1 MKILNDLTGL
11 FDFRISIQYIKNM
24 IKNLIFD
31 VGGVLL
37 DYRWKEM
44 LMDYGLDE
52 ADAVRVG
59 TQMFDDPDRTWS
71 IFDLGTKTDE
81 EIADTFCKKYTDDEE
96 VIRWF
101 IRHGEYMHVA
111 RPKVW
116 KRIHELKEKGYKIY
130 ILSNY
135 PESLFK
141 KHTEYADFMDDIDG
155 LMVSYM
161 IHKAKPD
168 EAIYKALCDKYN
180 LDKSESIFFDDR
192 EENVDGAMK
201 FGIKAVRILSEQVLL
216 DELDKF

>member
-1 MKILNDLTGL
+1 M
-11 FDFRISIQYIKNM
+11 YIRKGYKDM

-31 VGGVLL
+31 VGGVLF

-44 LMDYGLDE
+44 FMDYGLDE
-52 ADAVRVG
+52 DSAIRVG
-59 TQMFDDPDRTWS
+59 TQMFNDPDRTWD
-71 IFDLGTKTDE
+71 IFDRGIKSDE
-81 EIADTFCKKYTDDEE
+81 EIADIFCKKYPGDED

-101 IRHGEYMHVA
+101 IRHGEYMQVP

-116 KRIHELKEKGYKIY
+116 KKVHELKQKGYKIY

-161 IHKAKPD
+161 IHKAKPAED
-168 EAIYKALCDKYN
+168 IYKALCDKYG
-180 LDKSESIFFDDR
+180 LDRSESVFFDDR
-192 EENVDGAMK
+192 SENVEGAVK
-201 FGIKAVRILSEQVLL
+201 FGMKSVKILSEQVLL
-216 DELDKF
+216 DELDRF

>member
-1 MKILNDLTGL
+1 M
-11 FDFRISIQYIKNM
+11 YIRKGYKDM

-31 VGGVLL
+31 VGGVLF

-44 LMDYGLDE
+44 FMDYGLDDDN
-52 ADAVRVG
+52 AIRVG
-59 TQMFDDPDRTWS
+59 TQMFNDPDRTWD
-71 IFDLGTKTDE
+71 IFDLGIKSDE
-81 EIADTFCKKYTDDEE
+81 EITDIFCKKYPGDED

-101 IRHGEYMHVA
+101 IRHGEYMQVP

-116 KRIHELKEKGYKIY
+116 KKVHELKQKGYKIY

-161 IHKAKPD
+161 IHKAKPAED
-168 EAIYKALCDKYN
+168 IYKALCDKYG
-180 LDKSESIFFDDR
+180 LDRSESIFFDDR
-192 EENVDGAMK
+192 SENVEGAIK
-201 FGIKAVRILSEQVLL
+201 FGMKSVKILSEQVLL
-216 DELDKF
+216 DELDRF

>member
-1 MKILNDLTGL
+1 M
-11 FDFRISIQYIKNM
+11 YIRKGYKDM

-31 VGGVLL
+31 VGGVLF

-44 LMDYGLDE
+44 FMDYGLDE
-52 ADAVRVG
+52 DNAIRVG
-59 TQMFDDPDRTWS
+59 TQMFNDPDRTWD
-71 IFDLGTKTDE
+71 IFDLGIKSDE
-81 EIADTFCKKYTDDEE
+81 EIADIFCKKYPGDED

-101 IRHGEYMHVA
+101 IRHGEYMQVP

-116 KRIHELKEKGYKIY
+116 KKVHELKQKGYKIY

-161 IHKAKPD
+161 IHKTKPAED
-168 EAIYKALCDKYN
+168 IYKALCDKYG
-180 LDKSESIFFDDR
+180 LDRSESIFFDDR
-192 EENVDGAMK
+192 SENVEGAVK
-201 FGIKAVRILSEQVLL
+201 FGMKSVKILSEQVLL
-216 DELDKF
+216 DELDRF

>member
-1 MKILNDLTGL
+1 M
-11 FDFRISIQYIKNM
+11 YIRKGYKDM

-31 VGGVLL
+31 VGGVLF

-44 LMDYGLDE
+44 FMDYGLDE
-52 ADAVRVG
+52 DNAIRVG
-59 TQMFDDPDRTWS
+59 TQMFNDPDRTWD
-71 IFDLGTKTDE
+71 IFDLGIKSDE
-81 EIADTFCKKYTDDEE
+81 EITDIFCKEYPGDED

-101 IRHGEYMHVA
+101 IRHGEYMQVP

-116 KRIHELKEKGYKIY
+116 KKVHELKQKGYKIY

-161 IHKAKPD
+161 IHKAKPAED
-168 EAIYKALCDKYN
+168 IYKALCDKYG
-180 LDKSESIFFDDR
+180 LDRSESIFFDDR
-192 EENVDGAMK
+192 SENVEGAIK
-201 FGIKAVRILSEQVLL
+201 FGMKSVKILSEQVLL
-216 DELDKF
+216 DELDRF

>member
-1 MKILNDLTGL
+1 M
-11 FDFRISIQYIKNM
+11 YIRKGYKDM

-31 VGGVLL
+31 VGGGLF

-44 LMDYGLDE
+44 FMDYGLDE
-52 ADAVRVG
+52 DNAIRVG
-59 TQMFDDPDRTWS
+59 TQMFNDPDRTWD
-71 IFDLGTKTDE
+71 IFDLGIKSDE
-81 EIADTFCKKYTDDEE
+81 EIADIFCKKYPGDED

-101 IRHGEYMHVA
+101 IRHGEYMQVP

-116 KRIHELKEKGYKIY
+116 KKVHELKQKGYKIY

-161 IHKAKPD
+161 IHKAKPAED
-168 EAIYKALCDKYN
+168 IYKALCDKYG
-180 LDKSESIFFDDR
+180 LDRSESIFFDDR
-192 EENVDGAMK
+192 SENVEGAVK
-201 FGIKAVRILSEQVLL
+201 FGMKSVKILSEQVLL
-216 DELDKF
+216 DELDRF

>member
-1 MKILNDLTGL
+1 
-11 FDFRISIQYIKNM
+11 M

-52 ADAVRVG
+52 KNAIRVG
-59 TQMFDDPDRTWS
+59 TQMFNDPDRTWDV
-71 IFDLGTKTDE
+71 FDLGTRSDS
-81 EIADTFCKKYTDDEE
+81 EIADIFCKKYPDDEE
-96 VIRWF
+96 AIRWF
-101 IRHGEYMHVA
+101 IRHGEYMHVP

-116 KRIHELKEKGYKIY
+116 KKVHELKEKGYKIY

-135 PESLFK
+135 PKTLFK

-161 IHKAKPD
+161 IHEAKPD
-168 EAIYKALCDKYN
+168 EKIYKALCDKYD

-192 EENVDGAMK
+192 AENVAGAVE

-216 DELDKF
+216 DELDRLLAD

>member
-1 MKILNDLTGL
+1 M
-11 FDFRISIQYIKNM
+11 YIRKGYKDM

-31 VGGVLL
+31 VGGVLF

-44 LMDYGLDE
+44 FMDYGLDE
-52 ADAVRVG
+52 DNAIRVG
-59 TQMFDDPDRTWS
+59 TQMFNDPDRTWDF
-71 IFDLGTKTDE
+71 FDLGIKSDE
-81 EIADTFCKKYTDDEE
+81 EIADIFCKKYPGDED

-101 IRHGEYMHVA
+101 IRHGEYMQVP

-116 KRIHELKEKGYKIY
+116 KKVHELKQKGYKIY

-161 IHKAKPD
+161 IHKAKPAED
-168 EAIYKALCDKYN
+168 IYKALCDKYG
-180 LDKSESIFFDDR
+180 LDRSESIFFDDR
-192 EENVDGAMK
+192 SENVEGAIK
-201 FGIKAVRILSEQVLL
+201 FGMKSVKILSEQVLL
-216 DELDKF
+216 DELDRF

>member
-1 MKILNDLTGL
+1 M
-11 FDFRISIQYIKNM
+11 YIRKGYKDM

-31 VGGVLL
+31 VGGVLF

-44 LMDYGLDE
+44 FMDYGLDE
-52 ADAVRVG
+52 DNAIRGG
-59 TQMFDDPDRTWS
+59 TQMFNDPDRTWD
-71 IFDLGTKTDE
+71 IFDLGIKSDE
-81 EIADTFCKKYTDDEE
+81 EIADIFCKKYPGDED

-101 IRHGEYMHVA
+101 IRHGEYMQVP

-116 KRIHELKEKGYKIY
+116 KKVHELKQKGYKIY

-161 IHKAKPD
+161 IHKAKPAED
-168 EAIYKALCDKYN
+168 IYKALCDKYG
-180 LDKSESIFFDDR
+180 LDRSESIFFDDR
-192 EENVDGAMK
+192 SENVEGAVK
-201 FGIKAVRILSEQVLL
+201 FGMKSVKILSEQVLL
-216 DELDKF
+216 DELDRF

>member
-1 MKILNDLTGL
+1 M
-11 FDFRISIQYIKNM
+11 YIRKGYKDM

-31 VGGVLL
+31 VGGVLF

-44 LMDYGLDE
+44 FMDYGLDE
-52 ADAVRVG
+52 DNAIRVG
-59 TQMFDDPDRTWS
+59 TQMFNDPDRTWD
-71 IFDLGTKTDE
+71 IFDLGIKSDE
-81 EIADTFCKKYTDDEE
+81 EIADIFCKKYPGDED

-101 IRHGEYMHVA
+101 IRNGEYMQVP

-116 KRIHELKEKGYKIY
+116 KKVHELKQKGYKIY

-161 IHKAKPD
+161 IHKAKPAED
-168 EAIYKALCDKYN
+168 IYKALCDKYG
-180 LDKSESIFFDDR
+180 LDRSESIFFDDR
-192 EENVDGAMK
+192 SENVEGAVK
-201 FGIKAVRILSEQVLL
+201 FGMKSVKILSEQVLL
-216 DELDKF
+216 DELDRF

>member
-1 MKILNDLTGL
+1 M
-11 FDFRISIQYIKNM
+11 YIRKGYKDM

-31 VGGVLL
+31 VGGVLF

-44 LMDYGLDE
+44 FMDYGLDE
-52 ADAVRVG
+52 DNAIRVG
-59 TQMFDDPDRTWS
+59 TQMFNDPDRTWD
-71 IFDLGTKTDE
+71 IFDLGIKSDE
-81 EIADTFCKKYTDDEE
+81 EIADIFCKKYPGDED

-101 IRHGEYMHVA
+101 IRHGEYIQVP

-116 KRIHELKEKGYKIY
+116 KKVHELKQKGYKIY

-161 IHKAKPD
+161 IHKAKPAED
-168 EAIYKALCDKYN
+168 IYKALCDKYG
-180 LDKSESIFFDDR
+180 LDRSESIFFDDR
-192 EENVDGAMK
+192 SENVEGAVK
-201 FGIKAVRILSEQVLL
+201 FGMKSVKILSEQVLL
-216 DELDKF
+216 DELDRF

>member
-1 MKILNDLTGL
+1 M
-11 FDFRISIQYIKNM
+11 YIRKGYKDM

-31 VGGVLL
+31 VGGVLF

-44 LMDYGLDE
+44 FMDYGLDE
-52 ADAVRVG
+52 DNAIRVG
-59 TQMFDDPDRTWS
+59 TQMFNDPDRTWD
-71 IFDLGTKTDE
+71 IFDLGIKSDE
-81 EIADTFCKKYTDDEE
+81 EIANIFCKKYPGDED

-101 IRHGEYMHVA
+101 IRHGEYMQVP

-116 KRIHELKEKGYKIY
+116 KKVHELKQKGYKIY

-161 IHKAKPD
+161 IHKAKPAED
-168 EAIYKALCDKYN
+168 IYKALCDKYG
-180 LDKSESIFFDDR
+180 LDRSESIFFDDR
-192 EENVDGAMK
+192 SENVEGAVK
-201 FGIKAVRILSEQVLL
+201 FGMKSVKILSEQVLL
-216 DELDKF
+216 DELDRF

>member
-1 MKILNDLTGL
+1 M
-11 FDFRISIQYIKNM
+11 YIRKGYKDM

-31 VGGVLL
+31 VGGVLF

-44 LMDYGLDE
+44 FMDYGLDE
-52 ADAVRVG
+52 DNAIRVG
-59 TQMFDDPDRTWS
+59 TQMFNDPDRTWD
-71 IFDLGTKTDE
+71 IFELGIKSDE
-81 EIADTFCKKYTDDEE
+81 EIADIFCKKYPGDED

-101 IRHGEYMHVA
+101 IRHGEYMQVP

-116 KRIHELKEKGYKIY
+116 KKVHELKQKGYKIY

-161 IHKAKPD
+161 IHKAKPAED
-168 EAIYKALCDKYN
+168 IYKALCDKYG
-180 LDKSESIFFDDR
+180 LDRSESIFFDDR
-192 EENVDGAMK
+192 SENVEGAVK
-201 FGIKAVRILSEQVLL
+201 FGMKSVKILSEQVLL
-216 DELDKF
+216 DELDRF

>member
-1 MKILNDLTGL
+1 M
-11 FDFRISIQYIKNM
+11 YIRKGYKDM

-31 VGGVLL
+31 VGGVLF

-44 LMDYGLDE
+44 FMDYGLDE
-52 ADAVRVG
+52 DNAIRVG
-59 TQMFDDPDRTWS
+59 TQMFNDPDRTWD
-71 IFDLGTKTDE
+71 IFDLGIKSDE
-81 EIADTFCKKYTDDEE
+81 EIADIFCKKYPGDED

-101 IRHGEYMHVA
+101 IRHGEYMQVP

-116 KRIHELKEKGYKIY
+116 KKVHELKQKGYKIY

-161 IHKAKPD
+161 IHKAKPAED
-168 EAIYKALCDKYN
+168 IYKVLCDKYG
-180 LDKSESIFFDDR
+180 LDRSESIFFDDR
-192 EENVDGAMK
+192 SENVEGAVK
-201 FGIKAVRILSEQVLL
+201 FGMKSVKILSEQVLL
-216 DELDKF
+216 DELDRF

>member
-1 MKILNDLTGL
+1 M
-11 FDFRISIQYIKNM
+11 YIRKGYKDM

-31 VGGVLL
+31 VGGVLF

-44 LMDYGLDE
+44 FMDYGLDE
-52 ADAVRVG
+52 DNAIRVG
-59 TQMFDDPDRTWS
+59 TQMFNDPDRTWD
-71 IFDLGTKTDE
+71 ILDLGIKSDE
-81 EIADTFCKKYTDDEE
+81 EITDIFCKKYPGDED

-101 IRHGEYMHVA
+101 IRHGEYMQVP

-116 KRIHELKEKGYKIY
+116 KKVHELKQKGYKIY

-161 IHKAKPD
+161 IHKAKPAED
-168 EAIYKALCDKYN
+168 IYKALCDKYG
-180 LDKSESIFFDDR
+180 LDRSESIFFDDR
-192 EENVDGAMK
+192 SENVEGAIK
-201 FGIKAVRILSEQVLL
+201 FGMKSVKILSEQVLL
-216 DELDKF
+216 DELDRF

>member
-1 MKILNDLTGL
+1 M
-11 FDFRISIQYIKNM
+11 YIRKGYKDM

-31 VGGVLL
+31 VGGVLF

-44 LMDYGLDE
+44 FMDYGLDE
-52 ADAVRVG
+52 DNAIRVG
-59 TQMFDDPDRTWS
+59 TQKFNDPDRTWD
-71 IFDLGTKTDE
+71 IFDLGIKSDE
-81 EIADTFCKKYTDDEE
+81 EIADIFCKKYPGDED

-101 IRHGEYMHVA
+101 IRHGEYMQVP

-116 KRIHELKEKGYKIY
+116 KKVHELKQKGYKIY

-161 IHKAKPD
+161 IHKAKPAED
-168 EAIYKALCDKYN
+168 IYKALCDKYG
-180 LDKSESIFFDDR
+180 LDRSESIFFDDR
-192 EENVDGAMK
+192 SENVEGAVK
-201 FGIKAVRILSEQVLL
+201 FGMKSVKILSEQVLL
-216 DELDKF
+216 DELDRF

>member
-1 MKILNDLTGL
+1 M
-11 FDFRISIQYIKNM
+11 YIRKGYKDM

-31 VGGVLL
+31 VGGVLF

-44 LMDYGLDE
+44 FMDYGLDE
-52 ADAVRVG
+52 DNAIRVG
-59 TQMFDDPDRTWS
+59 TQMFNDPDRTWD
-71 IFDLGTKTDE
+71 IFDLGIKSDE
-81 EIADTFCKKYTDDEE
+81 EIADIFCKKYPGDED

-101 IRHGEYMHVA
+101 IRHGEYMQVP

-116 KRIHELKEKGYKIY
+116 KKVHELKQKGYKIY

-161 IHKAKPD
+161 IHKAKPAED
-168 EAIYKALCDKYN
+168 IYKALCDIYG
-180 LDKSESIFFDDR
+180 LDRSESIFFDDR
-192 EENVDGAMK
+192 SENVEGAVK
-201 FGIKAVRILSEQVLL
+201 FGMKSVKILSEQVLL
-216 DELDKF
+216 DELDRF

>member
-1 MKILNDLTGL
+1 M
-11 FDFRISIQYIKNM
+11 YIRKGYKDM

-31 VGGVLL
+31 VGGVLF

-44 LMDYGLDE
+44 FMDYGLDE
-52 ADAVRVG
+52 DNAIRVG
-59 TQMFDDPDRTWS
+59 TQMFNDPDRTWD
-71 IFDLGTKTDE
+71 IFDLGIKSDE
-81 EIADTFCKKYTDDEE
+81 EITDIFCKKYPGDED

-101 IRHGEYMHVA
+101 IRHGEYMQVP

-116 KRIHELKEKGYKIY
+116 KKVHELKQKGYKIY

-161 IHKAKPD
+161 IHKAKPAED
-168 EAIYKALCDKYN
+168 IYKALCDKYG
-180 LDKSESIFFDDR
+180 LDRSESIFFDDR
-192 EENVDGAMK
+192 SENVEVAIK
-201 FGIKAVRILSEQVLL
+201 FGMKSVKILSEQVLL
-216 DELDKF
+216 DELDRF

>member
-1 MKILNDLTGL
+1 M
-11 FDFRISIQYIKNM
+11 YITKGYKDM

-31 VGGVLL
+31 VGGVLF

-44 LMDYGLDE
+44 FMDYGLDE
-52 ADAVRVG
+52 DNAIRVG
-59 TQMFDDPDRTWS
+59 TQMFNDPDRTWD
-71 IFDLGTKTDE
+71 IFDLGIKSDE
-81 EIADTFCKKYTDDEE
+81 EIADIFCKKYPGDED

-101 IRHGEYMHVA
+101 IRHGEYMQVP

-116 KRIHELKEKGYKIY
+116 KKVHELKQKGYKIY

-161 IHKAKPD
+161 IHKAKPAED
-168 EAIYKALCDKYN
+168 IYKALCDKYG
-180 LDKSESIFFDDR
+180 LDWSESIFFDDR
-192 EENVDGAMK
+192 SENVEGAVK
-201 FGIKAVRILSEQVLL
+201 FGMKSVKILSEQVLL
-216 DELDKF
+216 DELDRF

>member
-1 MKILNDLTGL
+1 M
-11 FDFRISIQYIKNM
+11 YIRKGYKDM

-31 VGGVLL
+31 VGGVLF

-44 LMDYGLDE
+44 FMDYGLDE
-52 ADAVRVG
+52 DNAIRVG
-59 TQMFDDPDRTWS
+59 TQMFNDPDRTWD
-71 IFDLGTKTDE
+71 IFDLGIKSDE
-81 EIADTFCKKYTDDEE
+81 EITDIFCKKYPGDED

-101 IRHGEYMHVA
+101 IRHGEYMQVP

-116 KRIHELKEKGYKIY
+116 KKVHELKQKGYKIY

-161 IHKAKPD
+161 IHKAKPAED
-168 EAIYKALCDKYN
+168 IYKALCDKYW
-180 LDKSESIFFDDR
+180 LDRSESIFFDDR
-192 EENVDGAMK
+192 SENVEGAIK
-201 FGIKAVRILSEQVLL
+201 FGMKSVKILSEQVLL
-216 DELDKF
+216 DELDRF

>member
-1 MKILNDLTGL
+1 M
-11 FDFRISIQYIKNM
+11 YIRKGYKDM

-31 VGGVLL
+31 VGGELF

-44 LMDYGLDE
+44 FMDYGLDE
-52 ADAVRVG
+52 DNAIRVG
-59 TQMFDDPDRTWS
+59 TQMFNDPDRTWD
-71 IFDLGTKTDE
+71 IFDLGIKSDE
-81 EIADTFCKKYTDDEE
+81 EITDIFCKKYPGDED

-101 IRHGEYMHVA
+101 IRHGEYMQVP

-116 KRIHELKEKGYKIY
+116 KKVHELKQKGYKIY

-161 IHKAKPD
+161 IHKAKPAED
-168 EAIYKALCDKYN
+168 IYKALCDKYG
-180 LDKSESIFFDDR
+180 LDRSESIFFDDR
-192 EENVDGAMK
+192 SENVEGAIK
-201 FGIKAVRILSEQVLL
+201 FGMKSVKILSEQVLL
-216 DELDKF
+216 DELDRF

>member
-1 MKILNDLTGL
+1 M
-11 FDFRISIQYIKNM
+11 YIRKGYKDM

-31 VGGVLL
+31 VGGVLF

-44 LMDYGLDE
+44 FMDYGLDE
-52 ADAVRVG
+52 DNAIRVG
-59 TQMFDDPDRTWS
+59 TQMFNDPDRTWD
-71 IFDLGTKTDE
+71 IFDLGIKSDE
-81 EIADTFCKKYTDDEE
+81 EITDIFCKKYPGDED

-101 IRHGEYMHVA
+101 IRHGEYMQVP

-116 KRIHELKEKGYKIY
+116 KKVHELKQKGYKIY

-161 IHKAKPD
+161 IHKAKPAED
-168 EAIYKALCDKYN
+168 IYKALCDKYG
-180 LDKSESIFFDDR
+180 LDRSESIFFDDR
-192 EENVDGAMK
+192 SENVEGAIK
-201 FGIKAVRILSEQVLL
+201 FGMKSVKILSEQVLFCL
-216 DELDKF
+216 LYTSDAADD

>member
-1 MKILNDLTGL
+1 M
-11 FDFRISIQYIKNM
+11 YIRKGYKDM

-31 VGGVLL
+31 VGGVLF

-44 LMDYGLDE
+44 FMDYGLDE
-52 ADAVRVG
+52 DNAIRVG
-59 TQMFDDPDRTWS
+59 TQMFNDPDRTWD
-71 IFDLGTKTDE
+71 IFDLGIKSDE
-81 EIADTFCKKYTDDEE
+81 EIADIFCKKYPGDED

-101 IRHGEYMHVA
+101 IRHGEYMQVP

-116 KRIHELKEKGYKIY
+116 KKVHELKQKGYKIY

-161 IHKAKPD
+161 IHKAKPAED
-168 EAIYKALCDKYN
+168 IYKALCDKYGLN
-180 LDKSESIFFDDR
+180 RSESIFFDDR
-192 EENVDGAMK
+192 SENVEGAVK
-201 FGIKAVRILSEQVLL
+201 FGMKSVKILSEQVLL
-216 DELDKF
+216 DELDRF

>member
-1 MKILNDLTGL
+1 MQLNKWM
-11 FDFRISIQYIKNM
+11 YIRKGYKDM

-31 VGGVLL
+31 VGGVLF

-44 LMDYGLDE
+44 FMDYGLDE
-52 ADAVRVG
+52 DNAIRVG
-59 TQMFDDPDRTWS
+59 TQMFNDPDRTWD
-71 IFDLGTKTDE
+71 IFDLGIKSDE
-81 EIADTFCKKYTDDEE
+81 EIADIFCKKYPGDED

-101 IRHGEYMHVA
+101 IRHGEYMQVP

-116 KRIHELKEKGYKIY
+116 KKVHELKQKGYKIY

-161 IHKAKPD
+161 IHKAKPAED
-168 EAIYKALCDKYN
+168 IYKALCDKYGI
-180 LDKSESIFFDDR
+180 DRSESIFFDDR
-192 EENVDGAMK
+192 AENVEGAVK
-201 FGIKAVRILSEQVLL
+201 FGMKSVKILSEQVLL
-216 DELDKF
+216 DELDRF

>member
-1 MKILNDLTGL
+1 
-11 FDFRISIQYIKNM
+11 M

-52 ADAVRVG
+52 ENAIRVG
-59 TQMFDDPDRTWS
+59 TEMFEDEDRIWD
-71 IFDLGTKTDE
+71 IFDLAVKSDE
-81 EIADTFCKKYTDDEE
+81 EIADMFCKKYPADEE
-96 VIRWF
+96 AIRWF

-116 KRIHELKEKGYKIY
+116 KKVHELKEKGYKIY
-130 ILSNY
+130 LLSNY

-141 KHTEYADFMDDIDG
+141 KHTEYADFMDDLDG
-155 LMVSYM
+155 MMVSYM

-168 EAIYKALCDKYN
+168 EIIYSSLCDKYN
-180 LDKSESIFFDDR
+180 LNKSECIFFDDR
-192 EENVDGAMK
+192 EENVEAAIK
-201 FGIKAVRILSEQVLL
+201 YGIKAVRVLSEQMLL
-216 DELDKF
+216 GELENIK

>member
-1 MKILNDLTGL
+1 M
-11 FDFRISIQYIKNM
+11 YIRKGYKDM

-31 VGGVLL
+31 VGGVLF

-44 LMDYGLDE
+44 FMDYGLDE
-52 ADAVRVG
+52 DNAIRVG
-59 TQMFDDPDRTWS
+59 TQMFNDPDRTWD
-71 IFDLGTKTDE
+71 IFDLGIKSDE
-81 EIADTFCKKYTDDEE
+81 EIADIFCKKYPGDED

-101 IRHGEYMHVA
+101 IRHGEYMQVP

-116 KRIHELKEKGYKIY
+116 KKVHELKQKGYTIY

-161 IHKAKPD
+161 IHKAKPAED
-168 EAIYKALCDKYN
+168 IYKALCDKYG
-180 LDKSESIFFDDR
+180 LDRSESIFFDDR
-192 EENVDGAMK
+192 SENVEGAVK
-201 FGIKAVRILSEQVLL
+201 FGMKSVKILSEQVLL
-216 DELDKF
+216 DELDRF

>member
-1 MKILNDLTGL
+1 M
-11 FDFRISIQYIKNM
+11 YIRKGYKDM

-31 VGGVLL
+31 VGGVLF

-44 LMDYGLDE
+44 FMDYGLDE
-52 ADAVRVG
+52 DNAIRVG
-59 TQMFDDPDRTWS
+59 TQMFNDPDRTWD
-71 IFDLGTKTDE
+71 IFDLGIKSDE
-81 EIADTFCKKYTDDEE
+81 EITDIFCKKYPGDED

-101 IRHGEYMHVA
+101 IRHGEYMQVP

-116 KRIHELKEKGYKIY
+116 KKVHELKQKGYKIY

-161 IHKAKPD
+161 IHKAKPAED
-168 EAIYKALCDKYN
+168 IYKALCEKYG
-180 LDKSESIFFDDR
+180 LDRSESIFFDDR
-192 EENVDGAMK
+192 SENVEGAIK
-201 FGIKAVRILSEQVLL
+201 FGMKSVKILSEQVLL
-216 DELDKF
+216 DELDRF

>member
-1 MKILNDLTGL
+1 M
-11 FDFRISIQYIKNM
+11 YIRKGYKDM

-31 VGGVLL
+31 VGGVLF

-44 LMDYGLDE
+44 FMDYGLDE
-52 ADAVRVG
+52 DNAIRVG
-59 TQMFDDPDRTWS
+59 TQMFNDPDRTLD
-71 IFDLGTKTDE
+71 IFDLGIKSDE
-81 EIADTFCKKYTDDEE
+81 EITDIFCKKYPGDED

-101 IRHGEYMHVA
+101 IRHGEYMQVP

-116 KRIHELKEKGYKIY
+116 KKVHELKQKGYKIY

-161 IHKAKPD
+161 IHKAKPAED
-168 EAIYKALCDKYN
+168 IYKALCDKYG
-180 LDKSESIFFDDR
+180 LDRSESIFFDDR
-192 EENVDGAMK
+192 SENVEGAIK
-201 FGIKAVRILSEQVLL
+201 FGMKSVKILSEQVLL
-216 DELDKF
+216 DELDRF

>member
-1 MKILNDLTGL
+1 M
-11 FDFRISIQYIKNM
+11 YIRKGYKDM

-31 VGGVLL
+31 VGGVLF

-44 LMDYGLDE
+44 FMDYGLDE
-52 ADAVRVG
+52 DNAIRVG
-59 TQMFDDPDRTWS
+59 TQMFNDPDRTWD
-71 IFDLGTKTDE
+71 IFDLGIKSDE
-81 EIADTFCKKYTDDEE
+81 EIADIFCKKYPGDED

-101 IRHGEYMHVA
+101 IRHGEYMQVP

-116 KRIHELKEKGYKIY
+116 KKIHELKQKGYKIY

-161 IHKAKPD
+161 IHKAKPAED
-168 EAIYKALCDKYN
+168 IYKALCDKYG
-180 LDKSESIFFDDR
+180 LDRSESIFFDDR
-192 EENVDGAMK
+192 SENVEGAVK
-201 FGIKAVRILSEQVLL
+201 FGMKSVKILSEQVLL
-216 DELDKF
+216 DELDRF